1 MKKAKSSVKQG
12 KRGLWKGHIS
22 FGLVS
27 IPVQVMSAK
36 EQKELHFSM
45 IDPRDFS
52 PVGYKYYN
60 KHSGKD
66 VKHNETVKGYEYK
79 KGSFVVLNE
88 ADFKKANPIATQTI
102 DIENFVHLDDIDPV
116 FFDRAYYLLPLK
128 GGEKAYGLLTE
139 ALHKSRKVAIAKIV
153 MHTKQHLVALI
164 PRGKFLLLELL
175 HFAEDVKELSEI
187 EDWKQDIRIS
197 KNPTQEVAMAE
208 RLIEDMTSTWDPNLY
223 KDTYR
228 EDVMKR
234 IKAKIKSGKAKEITP
249 IEEVSEPEYAGAQV
263 LDLMPL
269 LKKSLA
275 AKKTRNGK
283 HKEKRVHH

>member
-1 MKKAKSSVKQG
+1 MKKAKSSVKQE

-102 DIENFVHLDDIDPV
+102 DIENFVQLDDIDPV

-208 RLIEDMTSTWDPNLY
+208 RLIEDMTSAWDPNLY

-249 IEEVSEPEYAGAQV
+249 IEEVSEPEYTGAQV

-275 AKKTRNGK
+275 AKWKA
-283 HKEKRVHH
+283 

>member
-12 KRGLWKGHIS
+12 KCGLWKGHIS

-208 RLIEDMTSTWDPNLY
+208 RLIEDMTSAWDPNLY

-249 IEEVSEPEYAGAQV
+249 IEEVSEPEYTGAQV

-275 AKKTRNGK
+275 AKWKA
-283 HKEKRVHH
+283 